1 MKHETIFAGFGGQG
15 VLTMGMIL
23 CYAGMNEG
31 KEVCWM
37 PSYGPEMRGGTANCI
52 TIISD
57 SEISSPI
64 ISKFDTVVALNQPS
78 IDKFDPAVKPGG
90 NLIYDSTNVISP
102 PRRTDINIFPI
113 PASDEANKL
122 NNLKVMNMI
131 MLGAFVEVTKV
142 VEDESIVFGL
152 QQVLP
157 ERYHKLIP
165 LNKEA
170 YEIGKK
176 LSESILERLQS

>member
-1 MKHETIFAGFGGQG
+1 MKHEAIFAGFGGQG

-23 CYAGMNEG
+23 CYAGMKEG

-57 SEISSPI
+57 DLISSPI
-64 ISKFDTVVALNQPS
+64 ISKFDSVIALNQPS
-78 IDKFDPAVKPGG
+78 LDKFESAVKPGG
-90 NLIYDSTNVISP
+90 NLFYDSTNIINP
-102 PRRTDINIFPI
+102 PTRTNINIFPI
-113 PASDEANKL
+113 PATEEANKL
-122 NNLKVMNMI
+122 KNLRVMNMV
-131 MLGAFVEVTKV
+131 MLGAVIEVIKILN
-142 VEDESIVFGL
+142 DGSIIYGL

-157 ERYHKLIP
+157 ERYHNLIP

-170 YEIGKK
+170 YEVGKK
-176 LSESILERLQS
+176 LSESILSKV

>member
-1 MKHETIFAGFGGQG
+1 MKHELVFAGFGGQG

-23 CYAGMNEG
+23 CYAGMKEG

-57 SEISSPI
+57 DLISSPI
-64 ISKFDTVVALNQPS
+64 ISKFDSVIVLNQPS
-78 IDKFDPAVKPGG
+78 LDKFEPAVKPGG
-90 NLIYDSTNVISP
+90 NLFYDSTNIINP
-102 PRRTDINIFPI
+102 PTRTDINIFPI
-113 PASDEANKL
+113 PATEEANKL
-122 NNLKVMNMI
+122 KNLRVMNMV
-131 MLGAFVEVTKV
+131 MLGAVIEVIKILN
-142 VEDESIVFGL
+142 DDSIIYGL

-157 ERYHKLIP
+157 ERYHNLIP

-170 YEIGKK
+170 YEVGKK
-176 LSESILERLQS
+176 LSESILSKV

>member
-1 MKHETIFAGFGGQG
+1 MKHEAIFAGFGGQG

-23 CYAGMNEG
+23 CFAGMKEG

-57 SEISSPI
+57 ELISSPI
-64 ISKFDTVVALNQPS
+64 ISRFDSVIALNQPS
-78 IDKFDPAVKPGG
+78 LDKFENAVKPGG
-90 NLIYDSTNVISP
+90 NLFYDSTNILTP
-102 PRRTDINIFPI
+102 PTREDINIFPI
-113 PASDEANKL
+113 PASEEANKL
-122 NNLKVMNMI
+122 NNLKVMNI
-131 MLGAFVEVTKV
+131 LMLGAFISITKIV
-142 VEDESIVFGL
+142 NDDSIVYGL

-170 YEIGKK
+170 YELGKK
-176 LSESILERLQS
+176 IAENIFIKI

>member
-1 MKHETIFAGFGGQG
+1 MKHELVFAGFGGQG

-23 CYAGMNEG
+23 CYAGMREG

-57 SEISSPI
+57 DLISSPI
-64 ISKFDTVVALNQPS
+64 ISKFDSVIALNQPS
-78 IDKFDPAVKPGG
+78 LDKFEPAVKPGG
-90 NLIYDSTNVISP
+90 NLFYDSTNIINP
-102 PRRTDINIFPI
+102 PTRTDINIFPI
-113 PASDEANKL
+113 PATEEANKL
-122 NNLKVMNMI
+122 KNLRVMNMV
-131 MLGAFVEVTKV
+131 MLGAVIEVIKILN
-142 VEDESIVFGL
+142 DDSIIYGL

-157 ERYHKLIP
+157 ERYHNLIP

-170 YEIGKK
+170 YEVGKK
-176 LSESILERLQS
+176 LSESILSKV

>member
-1 MKHETIFAGFGGQG
+1 MKHELVFAGFGGQG

-23 CYAGMNEG
+23 CYAGMKEG

-57 SEISSPI
+57 YLISSPI
-64 ISKFDTVVALNQPS
+64 ISKFDSVVALNQPS
-78 IDKFDPAVKPGG
+78 LDKFESAVKPGG
-90 NLIYDSTNVISP
+90 NLFYDSTNVINP
-102 PRRTDINIFPI
+102 PTRTDINIFPI

-122 NNLKVMNMI
+122 KNLRVMNMV
-131 MLGAFVEVTKV
+131 MLGAVIEVIKIV
-142 VEDESIVFGL
+142 NDVSIIFGL
-152 QQVLP
+152 EQVLP
-157 ERYHKLIP
+157 QHYHHLIP

-170 YEIGKK
+170 YEVGKK
-176 LSESILERLQS
+176 LSESILSKV